1 MIFIYNK
8 ATNVEC
14 DTELLRNSDDVGV
27 LFVGT
32 IHNKRLFQ
40 FLLQEVFIMVIDKVK
55 SILAKHLGINA
66 ANIADDA
73 LVLEDLGANS
83 LDVVEMAMSIEDEL
97 GVCIPDED
105 VINLRTVKDIADYIE
120 NNM

>member
-1 MIFIYNK
+1 
-8 ATNVEC
+8 
-14 DTELLRNSDDVGV
+14 
-27 LFVGT
+27 
-32 IHNKRLFQ
+32 
-40 FLLQEVFIMVIDKVK
+40 MVIDKVK
-55 SILAKHLGINA
+55 NILAKHLGLKA
-66 ANIADDA
+66 SEIADDA

-97 GVCIPDED
+97 GICIPDED

>member
-14 DTELLRNSDDVGV
+14 DTELLLNSDDVGV

-55 SILAKHLGINA
+55 GILAKHLGINA

>member
-1 MIFIYNK
+1 
-8 ATNVEC
+8 
-14 DTELLRNSDDVGV
+14 
-27 LFVGT
+27 
-32 IHNKRLFQ
+32 
-40 FLLQEVFIMVIDKVK
+40 MVIDKVK
-55 SILAKHLGINA
+55 SILAKHLA
-66 ANIADDA
+66 LKASEIADDA

-97 GVCIPDED
+97 GICIPDED